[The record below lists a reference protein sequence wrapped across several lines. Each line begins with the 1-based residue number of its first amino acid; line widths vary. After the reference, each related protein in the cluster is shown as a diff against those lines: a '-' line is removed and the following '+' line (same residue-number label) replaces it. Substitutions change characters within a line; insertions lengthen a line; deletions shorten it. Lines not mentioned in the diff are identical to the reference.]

1 MFKHRFLVVMKH
13 KLLIFP
19 HSLENISISHTIS
32 IRKIGCNVNH
42 CRNQNVCSDTDDRQP
57 RQVTYRRLSR
67 HSLSGPCR
75 SCPIFLEQK
84 CKKEDCNPRAGIYP
98 CPLRCHRRSSCHAI
112 SNHQTHRFPAASH
125 FQVIQ
130 HQIHQIKGKQDKKP
144 HYHINGSDS

>member
-75 SCPIFLEQK
+75 AVPYSWNKNVKKRTAIPRRHIPLSTSMPSAAPAAMPFKTFRHTVFQLHPIF
-84 CKKEDCNPRAGIYP
+84 
-98 CPLRCHRRSSCHAI
+98 RSSSTRYI
-112 SNHQTHRFPAASH
+112 R
-125 FQVIQ
+125 
-130 HQIHQIKGKQDKKP
+130 
-144 HYHINGSDS
+144 